1 MHANRN
7 KGAIKKV
14 EKGMMKANRIRNT
27 FAVLAVVLTTF
38 MITTV
43 FSLGINYMQNMELS
57 GVRTAGSNADVT
69 LNAPTGEQEQQIRAL
84 DYVKTIGTRYMIGS
98 AVRTNSEGRESSIAI
113 QYYDETEWEQ
123 HFKEAI
129 SNINGSYP
137 TQENE
142 IMLSEDA
149 LEQLG
154 ITKPTLQM
162 EIPLSYYDKDGEQ
175 QKTFSLSGW
184 FRSYTGAGMAFV
196 SESYCANAGYTL
208 QENGTLSLTLN
219 DMPGDFYQIQKD
231 VSLNDNQYF
240 NGSVS
245 MSSSNGSVIAMV
257 ILLVLFIVGSGYLLI
272 YNVLYISISK
282 DTRFYGLM
290 KTIGTTQAQI
300 KTLVKKQTLKFACI
314 GIPVGIVL
322 AAAVSIGAVFFMENT
337 SALMLFVICAFGIL
351 CGLLF
356 LLDFLHNRYH
366 DDLLEQITLLIEALV
381 EQQERIVFPENEDT
395 LTARLQHQL
404 LKLRN
409 ILTAQNQML
418 AQEKEQIKTLISD
431 ISHQIKTPVAAAN
444 TFAQLLDDKEL
455 SDEERGEYIA
465 TLQTS
470 LEKLTFLTNSL
481 IKMSRLESGMISL
494 KPEKNSLN
502 DIILQAVKTVYAKAK
517 EKNITITFDCE
528 QNFEAVLDFNWT
540 AEAIT
545 NVLDNAVKYT
555 PNGGIVG
562 LEITEYPSY
571 LRLDIS
577 DNGIGIPEEEQ
588 AKIFGRFYR
597 GKYSAGIDGVG
608 IGLYLTRDIIQK
620 QHGYIKV
627 RSDKNGSSFS
637 VFVRKNAAD

>member
-1 MHANRN
+1 MTMMHFGVYRKLILIA
-7 KGAIKKV
+7 G
-14 EKGMMKANRIRNT
+14 
-27 FAVLAVVLTTF
+27 
-38 MITTV
+38 TV
-43 FSLGINYMQNMELS
+43 I
-57 GVRTAGSNADVT
+57 
-69 LNAPTGEQEQQIRAL
+69 
-84 DYVKTIGTRYMIGS
+84 
-98 AVRTNSEGRESSIAI
+98 
-113 QYYDETEWEQ
+113 
-123 HFKEAI
+123 
-129 SNINGSYP
+129 
-137 TQENE
+137 
-142 IMLSEDA
+142 
-149 LEQLG
+149 
-154 ITKPTLQM
+154 
-162 EIPLSYYDKDGEQ
+162 
-175 QKTFSLSGW
+175 
-184 FRSYTGAGMAFV
+184 
-196 SESYCANAGYTL
+196 
-208 QENGTLSLTLN
+208 
-219 DMPGDFYQIQKD
+219 
-231 VSLNDNQYF
+231 
-240 NGSVS
+240 
-245 MSSSNGSVIAMV
+245 
-257 ILLVLFIVGSGYLLI
+257 
-272 YNVLYISISK
+272 
-282 DTRFYGLM
+282 
-290 KTIGTTQAQI
+290 
-300 KTLVKKQTLKFACI
+300 
-314 GIPVGIVL
+314 
-322 AAAVSIGAVFFMENT
+322 AAVSIGAVFFMENT

-366 DDLLEQITLLIEALV
+366 DDLLQQITLLIEALV

-494 KPEKNSLN
+494 KPEKNNLN

-528 QNFEAVLDFNWT
+528 QNFKAVLDFNWT